1 MCVCSLVIIMYNV
14 KSTDHLNGKN
24 INPTFIIVKLGIA
37 FVWKVGMHIYVCVS
51 APKLVMWYGPLY
63 MIG

>member
-51 APKLVMWYGPLY
+51 APKLVM
-63 MIG
+63 